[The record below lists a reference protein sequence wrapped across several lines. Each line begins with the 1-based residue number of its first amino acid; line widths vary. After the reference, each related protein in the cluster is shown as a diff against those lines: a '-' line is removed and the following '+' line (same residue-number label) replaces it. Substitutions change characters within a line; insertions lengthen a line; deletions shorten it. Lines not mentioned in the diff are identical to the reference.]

1 MIKKLAWNTFKN
13 TGSIDTYL
21 EMVELDNIEKNL
33 KVNEY
38 GNNEIK
44 GDNNSREQYGR
55 F

>member
-13 TGSIDTYL
+13 TGSIDTYM
-21 EMVELDNIEKNL
+21 EIVQLDNIEKSL

-38 GNNEIK
+38 GNNENK
-44 GDNNSREQYGR
+44 GNSNSTKQYGG